1 VVVVVVVGPMQLESD
16 LPKQLMLWAAGC
28 PHTRECMENSRKQ
41 CARPASADSVVLRL
55 QLFLFASRS

>member
-1 VVVVVVVGPMQLESD
+1 MVVVVVGPMQLASG
-16 LPKQLMLWAAGC
+16 LSNQLRLWTAGC
-28 PHTRECMENSRKQ
+28 PHIWECMENSRKQ